1 VPSGLV
7 LLTVGAFYV
16 ALAVGVCSERQ
27 VVVLTRRELAAYFYS
42 PIAYLVLFG
51 MTIVG
56 WVMYWFFA
64 GGLLADAVVGQPH
77 QEPIVREYIVALFPV
92 MCVVFVVPVL
102 TMRLLAEER
111 RTGTI
116 EVMLTAPVD
125 EVVVV
130 ISKFIAALVFYLTLW
145 VPWGLFLVALRVEGG
160 QPFDY
165 LPLLSFYVT
174 LVCSGAAFVAMGLF
188 FSSLTRNQI
197 IAAVLSFMG
206 MMFLLGF
213 FLLRQMNLGPN
224 WTTVFR
230 QLSFVDLW
238 IQSTSGM
245 LYVRDLVLWLSM
257 AVFWLFL
264 TVKVL
269 EARKWK

>member
-1 VPSGLV
+1 
-7 LLTVGAFYV
+7 
-16 ALAVGVCSERQ
+16 
-27 VVVLTRRELAAYFYS
+27 
-42 PIAYLVLFG
+42 
-51 MTIVG
+51 
-56 WVMYWFFA
+56 
-64 GGLLADAVVGQPH
+64 
-77 QEPIVREYIVALFPV
+77 
-92 MCVVFVVPVL
+92 
-102 TMRLLAEER
+102 MRLLSEER

-125 EVVVV
+125 ELTVVL
-130 ISKFIAALVFYLTLW
+130 SKFLAALVFYLFLW
-145 VPWGLFLVALRVEGG
+145 IPWGLFLVALRVEGG

-197 IAAVLSFMG
+197 VSAVLTFMG
-206 MMFLLGF
+206 MMFFLCF
-213 FLLRQMNLGPN
+213 FLLRQMQLGPN
-224 WTTVFR
+224 WSALFK

-238 IQSTSGM
+238 IQSLGGM

-269 EARKWK
+269 ESRKWK

>member
-1 VPSGLV
+1 MTLGVV
-7 LLTVGAFYV
+7 YA
-16 ALAVGVCSERQ
+16 ALAIGVCSERQ
-27 VVVLTRRELAAYFYS
+27 VVVLTRRELSGYFYS
-42 PIAYLVLFG
+42 PIAYLVLLG
-51 MTIVG
+51 MTLVG

-64 GGLLADAVVGQPH
+64 FSLLADPLNPH
-77 QEPIVREYIVALFPV
+77 PEPIVREYIVALVPV

-102 TMRLLAEER
+102 TMRLLSEEW

-130 ISKFIAALVFYLTLW
+130 ISKFIAALVFYLVLW
-145 VPWGLFLVALRVEGG
+145 VPWGLFLVALRYEGG

-197 IAAVLSFMG
+197 IAAVLTFMG
-206 MMFLLGF
+206 MMFMLGF
-213 FLLRQMNLGPN
+213 FLLRQLDLIGPN
-224 WTTVFR
+224 CGSR
-230 QLSFVDLW
+230 APPGC
-238 IQSTSGM
+238 STFATWCCGCRWPCSGC
-245 LYVRDLVLWLSM
+245 S
-257 AVFWLFL
+257 
-264 TVKVL
+264 
-269 EARKWK
+269 